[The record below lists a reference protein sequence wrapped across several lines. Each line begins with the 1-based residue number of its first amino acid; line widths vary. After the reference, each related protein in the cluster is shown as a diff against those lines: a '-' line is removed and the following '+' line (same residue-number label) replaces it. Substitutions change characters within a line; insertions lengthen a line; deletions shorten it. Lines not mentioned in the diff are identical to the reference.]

1 MKLPWYVRPVATA
14 RSCTYSVAL
23 LTEPCIRADTGAF
36 FDAGIEGSTGSSGW
50 RGRLW
55 PLACLLSRGRVM
67 VYRVECRPLF
77 RTRLVCCPPSRQ
89 SKVRFGDRLPCRGP
103 GMVSGCG
110 KSLRNL
116 RCRRA
121 LQSPQAWKHG
131 LLLVADGHG
140 GNCPPPP
147 SQTIRTQSAVR
158 QRQVRCGGVE
168 PESVGRALHTTGLFA
183 GCMSGR
189 WFQHDVGPFWNV
201 VGGRWDPTFQ
211 EVCGVG

>member
-1 MKLPWYVRPVATA
+1 MEAALSNEIALVCTAGCYSSVVYVLG
-14 RSCTYSVAL
+14 CL

-50 RGRLW
+50 SGRLW

-103 GMVSGCG
+103 GLVSGCG

-147 SQTIRTQSAVR
+147 LKQFVRSPRSASARSGVVALNQRVLGVHCTRRACSQA
-158 QRQVRCGGVE
+158 
-168 PESVGRALHTTGLFA
+168 A
-183 GCMSGR
+183 
-189 WFQHDVGPFWNV
+189 
-201 VGGRWDPTFQ
+201 
-211 EVCGVG
+211 